1 MITATP
7 YGLTCE
13 ECPRSR
19 KCDEW
24 PAEGTGYKFE
34 GHRIAQVDWEACP
47 ASYLRSPHLNYA
59 MDLYA
64 AAQVSPIAD
73 WPDGWAA
80 WVREWMVAIDYTI
93 RDRKRIEAA
102 RHG

>member
-1 MITATP
+1 
-7 YGLTCE
+7 
-13 ECPRSR
+13 
-19 KCDEW
+19 
-24 PAEGTGYKFE
+24 
-34 GHRIAQVDWEACP
+34 
-47 ASYLRSPHLNYA
+47 